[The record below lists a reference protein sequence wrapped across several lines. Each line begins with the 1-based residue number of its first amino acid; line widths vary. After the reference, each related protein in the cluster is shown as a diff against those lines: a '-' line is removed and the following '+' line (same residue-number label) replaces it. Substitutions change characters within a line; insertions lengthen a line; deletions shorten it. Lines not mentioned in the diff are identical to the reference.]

1 MVGRKFGTAALA
13 MLACAGLALAQ
24 EQQRAPSPPGT
35 ASTMV
40 GGTWSAPDKD
50 GERRYEGGKWI
61 EVIYSRPMLRGRT
74 DIFGKGADYGK
85 TVNARRC
92 RSGAPARTP
101 TTKLKTEVPLEIGG
115 KKLAPGEYDLFVD
128 LKEGAWTLIVSTQP
142 TQEKYDANDK
152 TKIWGSYGYDT
163 KFDVVRV
170 PMKMVTPQ
178 VSVEQFTIGFVDMT
192 NAGGKL
198 AMVWEKTGGVVPFT
212 VGEVDRPTGTTDE
225 DCRSRESLVLDRR
238 PSRLVLS

>member
-1 MVGRKFGTAALA
+1 MVVRKFATAALA
-13 MLACAGLALAQ
+13 TLACAGFALAQ
-24 EQQRAPSPPGT
+24 TQRRAPSPPGT

-40 GGTWSAPDKD
+40 GGTWSAPDKE
-50 GERRYEGGKWI
+50 GERRYENGKWI

-85 TVNARRC
+85 MVN
-92 RSGAPARTP
+92 SGAPVWRVGANA

-115 KKLAPGEYDLFVD
+115 KKLAAGEYDLFVD

-142 TQEKYDANDK
+142 TQEKYDPNDK
-152 TKIWGSYGYDT
+152 AKIWGSFGYDS

-178 VSVEQFTIGFVDMT
+178 VSVDQFTIGFVDMT
-192 NAGGKL
+192 DSGGKL
-198 AMVWEKTGGVVPFT
+198 AMVWEKTGAVVPFT
-212 VGEVDRPTGTTDE
+212 IAK
-225 DCRSRESLVLDRR
+225 
-238 PSRLVLS
+238 

>member
-24 EQQRAPSPPGT
+24 EQRRAPSPPGT

-85 TVNARRC
+85 TVN
-92 RSGAPARTP
+92 SGAPVWRAGANAA
-101 TTKLKTEVPLEIGG
+101 TKLKTDVPLEIGG

-142 TQEKYDANDK
+142 TQDKYDANDK
-152 TKIWGSYGYDT
+152 TKIWGSYGYDS

-178 VSVEQFTIGFVDMT
+178 VSVEQFTIAFADMT
-192 NAGGKL
+192 DAGGKL
-198 AMVWEKTGGVVPFT
+198 AMVWEKTGGVVPF
-212 VGEVDRPTGTTDE
+212 
-225 DCRSRESLVLDRR
+225 SIAK
-238 PSRLVLS
+238 